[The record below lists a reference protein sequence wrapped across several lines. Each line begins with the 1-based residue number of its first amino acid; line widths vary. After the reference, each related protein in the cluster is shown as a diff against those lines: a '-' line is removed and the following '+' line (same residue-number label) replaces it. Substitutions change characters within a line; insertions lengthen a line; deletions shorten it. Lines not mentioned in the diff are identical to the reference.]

1 MSSDEDLLLLAMPM
15 THFLA
20 LIVLAS
26 FAIPATAQIVHHTA
40 HVASA
45 AMMDRTV
52 VVDAAR
58 TSIVY
63 VLGQGGSRVDVGSD
77 GDVRLGPSTFA
88 LGDIAAACRIGSTL
102 LTCSDAGVVSLQRPF
117 PGGPVTTIMTIP
129 LDENVRR
136 DASHRMVRMGTG
148 ALIVAG
154 GMAVH
159 VDTLGTTRHVVLDSM
174 RTSGWLWRTT
184 DTTAIVSYRATSRTS
199 AALYRIRV
207 GTSVT
212 AEPIV
217 VDDLTSHPLMISGA
231 WMVIRCTS
239 NAFTVQNMVT
249 NELVRTPPLYTIQA
263 DDQPGL
269 AIPPRCSPV
278 STADGLSVGVLDGT
292 TGYLVSMSA
301 DGQPGV
307 ETLTMDGI
315 DGVATEVMRMCYQV
329 QGRTFVPSHHG
340 GLFATSG
347 STMERLLPT
356 VTRLR
361 RFGLATTPLATI
373 RPGRNDTLFAL
384 LAIRT
389 ASAGGIN
396 NGLSWLASA
405 DDGRTWEEWQLPED
419 ITDAASRGQA
429 SAFSYDVDM
438 MGRHHITL
446 DGQWWTYDAN
456 SSRWTVNPAPE
467 KSILAVINGT
477 FLVQRSENVVA
488 MDATGAE
495 LQTVEVNEF
504 VVTEQ
509 WDASTMALVGRDRPR
524 AITFDGGYTWQN
536 LDGCADAVNGTT
548 ILGVSMDSLCIATE
562 GSSPQR
568 VALAGQLS
576 WPRRAG
582 MVAGQLAYLVGSSR
596 LSVSAI
602 ILVDPT
608 TGALD
613 SVEALSIVR
622 PQSTYNP
629 EYHVTIT
636 SRPDRAIR
644 SANGWIDVL
653 RTSPSTSVT
662 SPRNAL
668 ERLHGNMLPF
678 PYDVW
683 KIMIYSLTGQLMM
696 TIEEPQ
702 SPFVPAIHG
711 IGRGLYLYH
720 LIGQTGKATTGMF
733 VIE

>member
-1 MSSDEDLLLLAMPM
+1 MSGDGDLLLLAMPM

-20 LIVLAS
+20 LIVLVS
-26 FAIPATAQIVHHTA
+26 FAIPASSQIVHHSA

-58 TSIVY
+58 TSTLF
-63 VLGQGGSRVDVGSD
+63 VLGQGGSRVDVGND

-88 LGDIAAACRIGSTL
+88 LGDVAAACRIGSTL

-117 PGGPVTTIMTIP
+117 PGGPVTTIMTIQ

-136 DASHRMVRMGTG
+136 EASHRMVRMGTG

-159 VDTLGTTRHVVLDSM
+159 VDTLGTTRRAVLDSI

-184 DTTAIVSYRATSRTS
+184 DTTAIVSYRATARAS
-199 AALYRIRV
+199 AALYRIHM
-207 GTSVT
+207 GASLT

-217 VDDLTSHPLMISGA
+217 VDSLTSHPLMVGAA

-239 NAFTVQNMVT
+239 DAFTLQNMVSD
-249 NELVRTPPLYTIQA
+249 EVIRTPPLYTIPA
-263 DDQPGL
+263 DDRPGL

-278 STADGLSVGVLDGT
+278 STADGLSVGILDGT
-292 TGYLVSMSA
+292 SGTLVSVSA
-301 DGQPGV
+301 DGQPRS
-307 ETLTMDGI
+307 EPIAMDGS
-315 DGVATEVMRMCYQV
+315 DAVATEAMRMCYQV
-329 QGRTFVPSHHG
+329 QGRTFVPGHQG

-347 STMERLLPT
+347 STLERLLPT

-361 RFGLATTPLATI
+361 RFGLATSPLATI

-389 ASAGGIN
+389 VSADGIN
-396 NGLSWLASA
+396 DGLSWLASA
-405 DDGRTWEEWQLPED
+405 DDGRTWVERQLPRD
-419 ITDAASRGQA
+419 LLKTASRGQA

-438 MGRHHITL
+438 VGRHHVTL
-446 DGQWWTYDAN
+446 DGQWWTFDAN
-456 SSRWTVNPAPE
+456 SAQWTVSTAPE
-467 KSILAVINGT
+467 KSILAVFNGV
-477 FLVQRSENVVA
+477 FLVQRSAQVVA

-495 LQTVEVNEF
+495 LQTVDVDEF
-504 VVTEQ
+504 VLTEQ
-509 WDASTMALVGRDRPR
+509 WDATTMLLVGRDGPR
-524 AITFDGGYTWQN
+524 AITFDGGYMWQN
-536 LDGCADAVNGTT
+536 LDGCADAVDGTT
-548 ILGVSMDSLCIATE
+548 VLGVTMDSICIAEE

-596 LSVSAI
+596 LSVSSIA
-602 ILVDPT
+602 LVDPT

-613 SVEALSIVR
+613 SVDAMSIVR

-653 RTSPSTSVT
+653 RGPPATSVA
-662 SPRNAL
+662 SPTNEF
-668 ERLHGNMLPF
+668 ERIHLNMVRF
-678 PYDVW
+678 PDDVR
-683 KIMIYSLTGQLMM
+683 KITIYSLTGQLILA
-696 TIEEPQ
+696 IEEPQ
-702 SPFVPAIHG
+702 SPFVPAMHG

-720 LIGQTGKATTGMF
+720 VVGHAGRATTGM
-733 VIE
+733 VVNE